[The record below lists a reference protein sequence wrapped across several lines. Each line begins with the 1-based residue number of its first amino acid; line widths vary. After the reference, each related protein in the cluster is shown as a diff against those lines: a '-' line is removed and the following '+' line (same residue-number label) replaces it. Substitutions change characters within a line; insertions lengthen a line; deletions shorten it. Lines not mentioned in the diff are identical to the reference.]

1 MAVFAYKS
9 VDNEGR
15 RVTGRLE
22 AANLIDLEQRL
33 RRIGLDLLTADS
45 TSGGSRSLFSGRVTR
60 QDVITFCFQMEMMT
74 AAGVPLLEGLAELR
88 DSVES
93 APFREVLGSLIEAIE
108 GGKTLSQALADQ
120 PAVFGD
126 IFVNLVGAGEKTG
139 QLVEVLRRLSDTLKW
154 QDELAAHAKKIVI
167 YPAFVGSIVLG
178 VITMLLL
185 FLVPE
190 MAKFL
195 KSMNQTLPLQT
206 RVLIS
211 TSEFAVKYWYLVF
224 GLPALAVFGL
234 VTAIRLSDQLAYTAD
249 RLKLAIPYVGPIL
262 RKIILTRF
270 ASTFALMYSSGI
282 TVLEAMQIS
291 ETVAANRVISAG
303 LARAGA
309 LIREGQGI
317 GAAFD
322 AVKLFPPL
330 VLRMLRIGETTGAL
344 DQALLNVSYFYNR
357 EVKESIDRVQA
368 MIEPAL
374 VLVLGLV
381 LGWVL
386 LAVFGPLYDSISKL
400 KL

>member
-1 MAVFAYKS
+1 
-9 VDNEGR
+9 
-15 RVTGRLE
+15 
-22 AANLIDLEQRL
+22 
-33 RRIGLDLLTADS
+33 
-45 TSGGSRSLFSGRVTR
+45 
-60 QDVITFCFQMEMMT
+60 
-74 AAGVPLLEGLAELR
+74 
-88 DSVES
+88 
-93 APFREVLGSLIEAIE
+93 
-108 GGKTLSQALADQ
+108 
-120 PAVFGD
+120 
-126 IFVNLVGAGEKTG
+126 
-139 QLVEVLRRLSDTLKW
+139 
-154 QDELAAHAKKIVI
+154 
-167 YPAFVGSIVLG
+167 
-178 VITMLLL
+178 
-185 FLVPE
+185 
-190 MAKFL
+190 
-195 KSMNQTLPLQT
+195 
-206 RVLIS
+206 
-211 TSEFAVKYWYLVF
+211 
-224 GLPALAVFGL
+224 
-234 VTAIRLSDQLAYTAD
+234 
-249 RLKLAIPYVGPIL
+249 
-262 RKIILTRF
+262 
-270 ASTFALMYSSGI
+270 
-282 TVLEAMQIS
+282 MQIS

>member
-15 RVTGRLE
+15 RVSGRLE

-33 RRIGLDLLTADS
+33 TRIGLDLLTAE
-45 TSGGSRSLFSGRVTR
+45 SGSSGRSLFGGKVTR

-74 AAGVPLLEGLAELR
+74 AAGVPLLEGMAELR

-120 PAVFGD
+120 PAVFGE
-126 IFVNLVGAGEKTG
+126 IFVSLVSAGERTG
-139 QLVEVLRRLSDTLKW
+139 QLVEVLKRLSDTLKW
-154 QDELAAHAKKIVI
+154 QDELAAHAKKIVL
-167 YPAFVGSIVLG
+167 YPAFVGSIVIG
-178 VITMLLL
+178 VIAMLLL

-195 KSMNQTLPLQT
+195 KSMNQALPIQT
-206 RVLIS
+206 RILIGL
-211 TSEFAVKYWYLVF
+211 SEFVVKYWYLVF
-224 GLPALAVFGL
+224 GLPVLAVFAL
-234 VTAIRLSDQLAYTAD
+234 LTAIRLSDQLAYTAD
-249 RLKLAIPYVGPIL
+249 RVKLGLPYVGPIL

-291 ETVAANRVISAG
+291 ETVAANRVISGG

-344 DQALLNVSYFYNR
+344 DEALLNVSYFYNR

-374 VLVLGLV
+374 VLVLGIV
-381 LGWVL
+381 LAWVL
-386 LAVFGPLYDSISKL
+386 LAVFGPLYDTISKL